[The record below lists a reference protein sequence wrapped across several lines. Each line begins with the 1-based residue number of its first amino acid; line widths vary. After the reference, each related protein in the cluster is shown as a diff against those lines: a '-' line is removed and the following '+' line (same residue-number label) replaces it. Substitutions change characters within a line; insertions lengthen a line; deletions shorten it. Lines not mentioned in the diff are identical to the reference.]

1 MNPARVFL
9 VDDHPLM
16 CEGIRLILE
25 KESDLMVVGQAH
37 NGEAAQAKF
46 RSLRPDLTVMDIDL
60 GDADGIA
67 VASQLLAEFPESR
80 FIILSASPDTELI
93 RRAVQAGMQG
103 YLLKAKA
110 TEELLQAMRAVLA
123 GNSYLCSEASNAI
136 VSDYRKLLTQATPPA
151 RPELTEREL
160 EVLKLTAEGLRVKE
174 IASRLNIGIKTVDTH
189 RSNLLAK
196 LGCSS
201 ASELTRYAIR
211 KGIISI

>member
-1 MNPARVFL
+1 MNRARILL

-25 KESDLMVVGQAH
+25 KETDLTVVGQAH
-37 NGEAAQAKF
+37 NGEAALAKF
-46 RSLRPDLTVMDIDL
+46 HSLHPDLTLMDIDL
-60 GDADGIA
+60 GDADGISL
-67 VASQLLAEFPESR
+67 ASQLLAQFPDSR
-80 FIILSASPDTELI
+80 FIILSASPDAELI

-110 TEELLQAMRAVLA
+110 TEELLLAIRAVLA
-123 GNSYLCSEASNAI
+123 GNSYLCSEASNAV
-136 VSDYRKLLTQATPPA
+136 VSDYRKLLTQTAPA
-151 RPELTEREL
+151 AKPELTEREL

-174 IASRLNIGIKTVDTH
+174 IASRLNIGVKTVDTH

-196 LGCSS
+196 LGCTS

-211 KGIISI
+211 KGIISV